1 MGNQRGDY
9 RRDRPERGARP
20 GVRSS
25 AVGGLAGGRSG
36 GAPGNFARI
45 ARNNPIRGDSG

>member
-1 MGNQRGDY
+1 
-9 RRDRPERGARP
+9 
-20 GVRSS
+20 VRSS
-25 AVGGLAGGRSG
+25 GAGDLAGGGSG